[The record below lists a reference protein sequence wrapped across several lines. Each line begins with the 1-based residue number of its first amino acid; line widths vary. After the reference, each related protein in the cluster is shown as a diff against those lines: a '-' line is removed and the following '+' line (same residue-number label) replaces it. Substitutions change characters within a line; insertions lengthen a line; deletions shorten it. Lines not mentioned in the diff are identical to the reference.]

1 MTDESRAVI
10 FGRDAETY
18 DSVRPSYPEA
28 VIDHVSSLVDA
39 KDALEVGA
47 GTGKATGLMARA
59 DLDIT
64 CLEPSPQMAAILES
78 KRYPGVEVVVSTFED
93 WDGVPET
100 QDLLFSA
107 QAWHWVDR
115 ETGFTKAMSV
125 LRPGGAIALFWNIP
139 LDRYGRHQ
147 EVYARHAPHLLAEHD
162 DRIKRRDYHDW
173 TADMARAGFVDVG
186 RFNHR
191 WGEELTAGRYRDL
204 YSTYSDHMMLDD
216 GVRDRLL
223 DGLVADV
230 ESWGGKALVE
240 YRCEVFTARKPDTVQ
255 H

>member
-1 MTDESRAVI
+1 MTDDSRAVI

-18 DSVRPSYPEA
+18 EAVRPSYPEE
-28 VIDHVSSLVDA
+28 VIDQVSSLVAA
-39 KDALEVGA
+39 KEALEVGA

-59 DLDIT
+59 DLHIT
-64 CLEPSPQMAAILES
+64 CLEPSPQMAGILES
-78 KRYPGVEVVVSTFED
+78 KGYPGVEVVVSTFED
-93 WDGVPET
+93 WKGT
-100 QDLLFSA
+100 SGSQDLLFSA

-139 LDRYGRHQ
+139 LDRYGPHR
-147 EVYARHAPHLLAEHD
+147 ELYERYAPHLLAEGD
-162 DRIKRRDYHDW
+162 ERISRRDSHDW
-173 TADMARAGFVDVG
+173 TADMAAAGFVDVG
-186 RFNHR
+186 RFSRR
-191 WGEELTAGRYRDL
+191 WCEELTADRYRDL
-204 YSTYSDHMMLDD
+204 YSTYSDHMMLDEQ
-216 GVRDRLL
+216 VRSRVL

-240 YRCEVFTARKPDTVQ
+240 YRYEVFSARKPDTGQ